1 MLFIIKLMLECFS
14 IILVNIVVVLFL
26 NWSIVLDVYIF
37 IFLKNGDIGKVLFL
51 LEKYVDFYNLNKYI
65 DVFEI
70 IL

>member
-1 MLFIIKLMLECFS
+1 MLECFS

-51 LEKYVDFYNLNKYI
+51 LEKNVDFYNLNKYI

>member
-1 MLFIIKLMLECFS
+1 MLECFS